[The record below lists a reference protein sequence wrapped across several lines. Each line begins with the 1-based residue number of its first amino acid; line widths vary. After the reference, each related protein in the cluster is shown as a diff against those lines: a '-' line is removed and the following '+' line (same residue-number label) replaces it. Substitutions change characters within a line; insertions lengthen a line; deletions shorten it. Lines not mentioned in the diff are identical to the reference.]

1 MRSQRAPARSP
12 PPMGGQGAPRAAPR
26 TLKTRQPHEKRRW
39 SGRARVGAA
48 AVAQLNPTRCRSP
61 RGLDLPRRSP
71 RKLEAKASAGVAL
84 RAHPSTFLELF
95 LIVSRGRDRPTWGN
109 LAPHP
114 GARAIAP
121 TRKKASEGKPR
132 NGGERGK
139 TLARVPPQIS
149 HTPTAYLRRRE
160 CQGQTVAAADPGAN
174 RSRLLERP
182 RSRAPLGGVPGC
194 PTRWLWVYRCLFR
207 GIEKGEQAPPS
218 IGSS

>member
-1 MRSQRAPARSP
+1 MRSQRAPARAP
-12 PPMGGQGAPRAAPR
+12 PPLGGQGAPRAAPR
-26 TLKTRQPHEKRRW
+26 TLKTRQPHYQRRW

-48 AVAQLNPTRCRSP
+48 AVAQPHPKRCRSP
-61 RGLDLPRRSP
+61 RRLDLPRRSP
-71 RKLEAKASAGVAL
+71 KGLVAKVTAGVAL

-139 TLARVPPQIS
+139 TLARVPPQIL
-149 HTPTAYLRRRE
+149 HTPTAI
-160 CQGQTVAAADPGAN
+160 CGGA
-174 RSRLLERP
+174 S
-182 RSRAPLGGVPGC
+182 A
-194 PTRWLWVYRCLFR
+194 R
-207 GIEKGEQAPPS
+207 GKP
-218 IGSS
+218 